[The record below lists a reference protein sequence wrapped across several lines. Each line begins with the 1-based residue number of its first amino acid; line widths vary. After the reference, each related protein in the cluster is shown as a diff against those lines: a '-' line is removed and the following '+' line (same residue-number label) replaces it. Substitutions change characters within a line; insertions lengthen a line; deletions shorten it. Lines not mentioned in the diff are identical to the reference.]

1 LERVLRLRSACIQQ
15 NRKEASHFY
24 MVFTFFFVK
33 VRSNSILPSRVQ
45 AYYVYSKLVQKKN
58 TVEQI
63 QQKAESMEHIFALLR
78 QNELGDAGV

>member
-1 LERVLRLRSACIQQ
+1 
-15 NRKEASHFY
+15 

-33 VRSNSILPSRVQ
+33 VRSNSILHSRVQ

-78 QNELGDAGV
+78 QNELGVAGV